1 MKGVKETKD
10 MMFVSMDYAKDK
22 EIANSST
29 QLDMAYEM
37 PDGKVVNLNNE
48 RFDAP
53 EVLFQPSLLG

>member
-1 MKGVKETKD
+1 MKGIKETKD

-37 PDGKVVNLNNE
+37 PDGKVINLNSE

-53 EVLFQPSLLG
+53 EVLF